1 MRKRIIQIISI
12 LTVLA
17 IMIVPISALAESTVK
32 KGSKGTDVKRLQLML
47 NIVDD
52 QSLEADGVFGTKT
65 VTAVRAFQKEHSLGV
80 DGIAGKKTWSK
91 LNSLYDKLQVN
102 AKKGRVSLSSGKLNF
117 RDRPTTSSKVLTKL
131 ADGKNVNI
139 LKSRNG
145 FYAVSVDGMMG
156 FVSQKYVTVLNSSEA
171 SKLDTLIKTVKG
183 FEGNPYSMAKAGTL
197 ASNGKMYTD
206 CSYMMQYSFA
216 KVGISLPRTAAE
228 QARFCDNLNLNIKK
242 SQLSPGDL
250 IFYSTAKN
258 GRYRNITHVGM
269 YIGDGYMIDASAS
282 KGKVII
288 RKIWGT
294 PLLYCNTSD
303 II

>member
-1 MRKRIIQIISI
+1 MKKRIIQIIS
-12 LTVLA
+12 VLMI
-17 IMIVPISALAESTVK
+17 IMLCVVPISVSAESTVK
-32 KGSKGTDVKRLQLML
+32 NGSKGADVKRLQLML

-52 QSLEADGVFGTKT
+52 QNLEADSAFGAKT
-65 VTAVRAFQKEHSLGV
+65 RTAVKAFQKEHGLSV

-91 LNSLYDKLQVN
+91 LNLLYDGLKN
-102 AKKGRVSLSSGKLNF
+102 KAKQGEVTVSSGTLNL
-117 RDRPTTSSKVLTKL
+117 RDRPTTSSKVLKKL
-131 ADGKNVNI
+131 SDGKSLSI

-145 FYAVSVDGMMG
+145 FYAVSVDGNMG
-156 FVSQKYVTVLNSSEA
+156 FVSQKYVTEKKTA
-171 SKLDTLIKTVKG
+171 TSKLQTVINTAKS
-183 FEGNPYSMAKAGTL
+183 FEGSPYSMAKAGTK

-216 KVGISLPRTAAE
+216 KGGISLPRTAAE
-228 QARFCDNLNLNIKK
+228 QARYCENKNLNISK

-258 GRYRNITHVGM
+258 GRYKNITHVGM

-282 KGKVII
+282 KGKVIK

-294 PLLYCNTSD
+294 PLLYCDTSALF
-303 II
+303 